1 MTMTVNE
8 DIIEE
13 LAWRYFDED
22 MPQELIDYLYDQ
34 YEEEPLAG
42 DLAPQFFW
50 PSILSV
56 IEDYTHG
63 KLTIRLRTD
72 MEKLQ
77 DRYNELDDIVSE
89 ISEERW
95 SLYDENKYLKDYI
108 RWLGKQDE
116 FQEFKEQAH
125 EELDEYGMFS
135 YYVM

>member
-13 LAWRYFDED
+13 LAWRYFDEN

-50 PSILSV
+50 PSIQSV
-56 IEDYTHG
+56 IRDYVNG

-77 DRYNELDDIVSE
+77 DRYNELNDIVSE

-95 SLYDENKYLKDYI
+95 SLDDENKYLKDYI

-116 FQEFKEQAH
+116 FQEFKKQAH
-125 EELDEYGMFS
+125 EELDEYGLFS